1 MGLALGPRVGFG
13 LGFGFRFGV
22 GVGGAPERSHVSV
35 QKRHSRRKTSHL
47 QQG

>member
-22 GVGGAPERSHVSV
+22 GVGGAPERSHANV
-35 QKRHSRRKTSHL
+35 QKRHSRMKTSHL